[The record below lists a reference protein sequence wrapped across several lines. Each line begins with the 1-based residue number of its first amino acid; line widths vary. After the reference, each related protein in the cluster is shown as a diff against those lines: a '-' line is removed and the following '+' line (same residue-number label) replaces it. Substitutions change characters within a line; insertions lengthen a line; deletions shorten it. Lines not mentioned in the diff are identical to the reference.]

1 MNQQLYLPQPILSII
16 CNYCGDTI
24 EQKRNKLW
32 NTIQPKVYINNFS
45 DEPMIVV
52 YDKIRKMSLEY
63 FLLFEGRLHSMDY
76 EEYLAK
82 PRTSI
87 PIGVDDCS
95 EYGSP
100 CCWTTDNGDD
110 DGRYILGE
118 YATSGFGYDDD
129 DDEICEY

>member
-1 MNQQLYLPQPILSII
+1 
-16 CNYCGDTI
+16 
-24 EQKRNKLW
+24 
-32 NTIQPKVYINNFS
+32 
-45 DEPMIVV
+45 
-52 YDKIRKMSLEY
+52 MSLEY
-63 FLLFEGRLHSMDY
+63 FLLFEGRLHYMDY
-76 EEYLAK
+76 EDYLAK
-82 PRTSI
+82 PRESI

-118 YATSGFGYDDD
+118 YATLGLGYATD